1 LFSQGFY
8 PKNGGHFW
16 ETLLS
21 LLAGKVREAMAVMSW
36 RGTIEGALAR
46 SWGSIRDAV
55 LMPEAASPTDERVA
69 SLASQAAPVIWL
81 LGKVQSGKTS
91 IVRALTE
98 ATAAEVGLG
107 YKPCT
112 RTAAIFD
119 FPADAPVIRFLDT
132 RGLGEKGYD
141 PAEDI
146 AFHETKAHLMLAVMK
161 ALDPQQ
167 DAVLEAVKA
176 ARQRHPEWPIIVAQT
191 SLHEAYQPGEGHR
204 QPYPFG
210 DAAGEEALPAI
221 LTRSLSY
228 QRSLFSTLPGSGPVL
243 FVPLDFVQAGDGFEP
258 LNYGLPALLSALEAA
273 APAGLV
279 AALKDANAEV
289 GDRLAKEAHPHIVGY
304 ATAAAAADAVPVAG
318 AVAVPAVQSKMLHS
332 LARIYGVEWNR
343 KALGEFAACLGIG
356 AVSRLIASFGL
367 RELAKLIPVYGQT
380 AGAAAAAAASF
391 ATTFAIGKAACYFL
405 AQHRAGAADAQGVA
419 AAYSAALAQAFRI
432 RKAAGGAA

>member
-1 LFSQGFY
+1 
-8 PKNGGHFW
+8 
-16 ETLLS
+16 
-21 LLAGKVREAMAVMSW
+21 MAAADW

-55 LMPEAASPTDERVA
+55 LLPEAAAPTDEKVA
-69 SLASQAAPVIWL
+69 ALAKETAPVVWL

-98 ATAAEVGLG
+98 TTAAEVGQG

-112 RTAAIFD
+112 RTAALFD
-119 FPADAPVIRFLDT
+119 FPAEAPVIRFLDT

-146 AFHETKAHLMLAVMK
+146 AFHEARAHLVFAVMR

-167 DAVLEAVKA
+167 EAVLEALRA
-176 ARQRHPEWPIIVAQT
+176 ARTRHPRWPIVVAHT
-191 SLHEAYQPGEGHR
+191 TLHEAYRPGEGHP
-204 QPYPFG
+204 QPYPYG
-210 DAAGEEALPAI
+210 DASAEAALLPQNLI
-221 LTRSLSY
+221 RSLSY
-228 QRSLFSTLPGSGPVL
+228 QRSLFSTLPGNGPVE
-243 FVPLDFVQAGDGFEP
+243 FVPLDFTQAGDGYEP
-258 LNYGLPALLSALEAA
+258 AAYGLPALLTALETA

-279 AALKDANAEV
+279 AALKDANAQT
-289 GDRLAKEAHPHIVGY
+289 GDRLAKQAHPHIVGY

-332 LARIYGVEWNR
+332 LGRIYGVEWNR

-356 AVSRLIASFGL
+356 AVSRLVAGFGL

-380 AGAAAAAAASF
+380 AGAAAAAATSF

-405 AQHRAGAADAQGVA
+405 SLHRAGTTDAPGVA
-419 AAYSAALAQAFRI
+419 ETYSAALSEAFRI
-432 RKAAGGAA
+432 RKAVGGAKS